1 MAFLSCEAL
10 YDFISWIHPP
20 TPWQFSS
27 HPIPTFD
34 AVSNLRGASSHFTW
48 SKNAGSQRK
57 TCSITMQILL
67 KWIYLSL
74 SHTYYIYLFFRRKLA
89 TERQVYP
96 MHVETAA
103 DCYRPYKSEKMG
115 ISLAAMQGLQSKLRD
130 HAGQQTHAPKR
141 SAKQVFNTPIFVTFL
156 ASLLNWISP
165 LGAWMVSAR

>member
-74 SHTYYIYLFFRRKLA
+74 SHTYYIYIFFFSPQTGHWKAGVSYACR
-89 TERQVYP
+89 
-96 MHVETAA
+96 
-103 DCYRPYKSEKMG
+103 DCCW
-115 ISLAAMQGLQSKLRD
+115 
-130 HAGQQTHAPKR
+130 
-141 SAKQVFNTPIFVTFL
+141 
-156 ASLLNWISP
+156 LLSP
-165 LGAWMVSAR
+165 LQVRKDGHQSCSDARVTNQAQGSCWAANTRPQEICQAGFQHTHIRDFPGLTLELNIALGCLDG